1 MLYKRGESLR
11 GERVHPGIII
21 IGNISKGVAS
31 ASDVATPTPPPGVQD
46 KHPYL
51 SLHRRLINITK
62 KKKKSN
68 LVARSAG
75 ISNNKQPFSLQQEKK
90 KREKE
95 KPLNTQKHIYKLG
108 KFGPQASKDS
118 FDDKIEKKKEKKK
131 KLVF

>member
-46 KHPYL
+46 KHPSL
-51 SLHRRLINITK
+51 SLHRRRINITK

-118 FDDKIEKKKEKKK
+118 FDDKIEKKKEKIK

>member
-46 KHPYL
+46 KHPSL
-51 SLHRRLINITK
+51 SLHRRRINITKK

-90 KREKE
+90 KER
-95 KPLNTQKHIYKLG
+95 
-108 KFGPQASKDS
+108 
-118 FDDKIEKKKEKKK
+118 KKNP
-131 KLVF
+131 